1 MFQYLRKNLH
11 LLVKKFL
18 KYDSI
23 VKPLSHQGGALAAF
37 YNNAERRGKR
47 GTNDNNAVATRWEL
61 RRTPWE
67 ILERQGLAILLDM
80 LKTNAVTLGVLI

>member
-23 VKPLSHQGGALAAF
+23 VKPLSHQGGALAGSTIMQ
-37 YNNAERRGKR
+37 NAEVSAVQTPTTPWQRGGNSVERRGKS
-47 GTNDNNAVATRWEL
+47 
-61 RRTPWE
+61 
-67 ILERQGLAILLDM
+67 
-80 LKTNAVTLGVLI
+80 